1 MNLFVIGNGFDRI
14 HNLPTSYDKH
24 FKTIAEK
31 KEQTASFWDIYQ
43 SQNVNIWSDFESCLA
58 HPDFNNLEEIF
69 NGYVPDYYSDYER
82 DRNSIITQ
90 VDLNGKLK
98 ESLYEFANRAEQEID
113 NKRPDNKFIKL
124 FNPDDLFLTFN
135 YTHTLEKLYKIDI
148 ESILHIHGEVGK
160 ENLLLGYP
168 EGDFLPELYNYDP
181 FDKGNIIRI
190 DFPEYINRM
199 LETGLMDSYIS
210 TAYNALFE
218 KTKSF
223 SKTIQVQKLK
233 NFLDKKKLT
242 KIIVVGHS
250 CNTVDYKYFESLYE
264 SYSIVEWYFYYFDVL
279 TKDNIEKLISL
290 LGIKNVHVKHNDELK
305 LDK

>member
-1 MNLFVIGNGFDRI
+1 MNLFVIGNGFDRS
-14 HNLPTSYDKH
+14 HKLPTSYDEH

-31 KEQTASFWDIYQ
+31 NEQISSFWDIYQ
-43 SQNVNIWSDFESCLA
+43 TQKVNIWSEFESCLA

-69 NGYVPDYYSDYER
+69 NGYAPDFYSDQER

-98 ESLYEFANRAEQEID
+98 ESLYEFANIAEQEID
-113 NKRPDNKFIKL
+113 NKSPDNKFIKL
-124 FNPDDLFLTFN
+124 FNNDDLFLTFN

-148 ESILHIHGEVGK
+148 DSILHIHGEVGK

-168 EGDFLPELYNYDP
+168 EGDFLPELYHYDP
-181 FDKGNIIRI
+181 FDKGYVILSS
-190 DFPEYINRM
+190 FPEYINRM
-199 LETGLMDSYIS
+199 LENELMDSYTS
-210 TAYNALFE
+210 AAYNALFE

-223 SKTIQVQKLK
+223 FKSIQIQKLN
-233 NFLDKKKLT
+233 NFLNKKELT
-242 KIIVVGHS
+242 KIIVIGHS
-250 CNTVDYKYFESLYE
+250 CGTVDYKYFKILYE
-264 SYSIVEWYFYYFDVL
+264 KYPTVEWNFYYYNVP
-279 TKDNIEKLISL
+279 TKDNIEKLISS